1 MTMMIMTIQM
11 FKKTL
16 LGFKYNNNNFI
27 KCFRSIYYV
36 SDAHLSKNFFYNNKI
51 LIGYL
56 SNKRNLSNVKNTY
69 LHRHPEIHPEILKKP
84 LLCNKYIPQTKR
96 IPNLIITNSS
106 RKYSNVAPKIINEVA
121 AYNNG
126 IFQMISESLPVELI
140 TEALRL
146 MHYQTGLPWWASI
159 MLTSII
165 ARTIIN
171 LPLNVLD
178 VSIII

>member
-1 MTMMIMTIQM
+1 MTTQM

-16 LGFKYNNNNFI
+16 LDFKYNNNNFI
-27 KCFRSIYYV
+27 QCFRSIYYV
-36 SDAHLSKNFFYNNKI
+36 SDAHLSKKFFYNNKM
-51 LIGYL
+51 LISYF
-56 SNKRNLSNVKNTY
+56 SNKRNLSNMKNTCMY
-69 LHRHPEIHPEILKKP
+69 RQVHPEILKKP
-84 LLCNKYIPQTKR
+84 LLCNKYIPQT
-96 IPNLIITNSS
+96 ISISTNSIIINSS
-106 RKYSNVAPKIINEVA
+106 RKYSNAAPKIINEVA

-140 TEALRL
+140 TEVLRL

-171 LPLNVLD
+171 LPLNILD
-178 VSIII
+178 VSIIII